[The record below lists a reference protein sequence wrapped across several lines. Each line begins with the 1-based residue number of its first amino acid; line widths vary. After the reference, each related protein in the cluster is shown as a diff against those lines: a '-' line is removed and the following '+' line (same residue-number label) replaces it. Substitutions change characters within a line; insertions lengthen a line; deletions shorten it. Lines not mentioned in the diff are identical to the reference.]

1 MVPNSLFL
9 STTASALFLLLLPF
23 RLLKLRKETI
33 KVIPEHHGHAKV
45 ILAIILVV
53 AQSTI
58 LATTAFSMPRL
69 GINLYSPILSLVAY
83 VGLCPL
89 LLLEHTRSVR
99 PSDLAIVYL
108 LVSSGCSLFDLRTGV
123 SDNGSAKVA
132 APAFAS
138 LCIKGVLLVV
148 ELRGKQ
154 TILQGPRDQW
164 SPEEL
169 SNILDRTFFGWI
181 NPILARGNKYI
192 LSGDC
197 LPMMDSKLSSQ
208 LRRQRALQA
217 WNQRNKPEKK
227 MTLPKVLLRSML
239 PQFLAPIIPRLV
251 LIGFRYA
258 QPVLIGT
265 VIRSISKSSEE
276 SQDDGCSVVLMA
288 VVVYVGLAIARVAYQ
303 HRLNRLKIMIR
314 GAVVGLLNNKQLS
327 QQSTGYD
334 DAKAVT
340 LMSTDADNVVQSAS
354 MFHET
359 WAQII
364 EVAIGT
370 VMLAQRVGWVC
381 AVPFVM
387 IFFCSRV
394 SRYLAKNLQSKQKD
408 WSVATQNR
416 IAMTTS
422 MLGSVK
428 SLKMLGIVDYTESL
442 ILSLRLR
449 ELDMA
454 KKVRWMMVAYNAS
467 ANALGIFAPILTLV
481 LYVIVARLNG
491 AALDVETAFTTTALL
506 GLVTHPANLIMTIV
520 PQAVGSLAAFERI
533 LKYLAE
539 PPREDQRLLFD
550 KVEDSLVDISPA
562 MSFNDVTIQGLT
574 ASKPPILSN
583 LNLVIDKGSIIMCS
597 GPVGCG
603 KTALVRALL
612 GEISTASG
620 TISVSTKRIGYCEQ
634 SPWLPSGTFKQAVCG
649 FLPEEPVWYQE
660 VIQLCCLDEDLLAL
674 PSGDS
679 TMIGSRG
686 LNLSG
691 GQRQRVALA
700 RAVYARSEIV
710 ILDDSFSALDGKT
723 ESRVVENLL
732 GSAGYFKKAGTT
744 IFLVTHST
752 AHFNLADQ
760 LIILGGGTIA
770 YQGTW
775 DGLKQNPKYASLKV
789 DIEDSKNDTI
799 MEQPQVDKTVQNQN
813 LKMAEAV
820 FDLSRATGDISLY
833 GYYFRAVGFR
843 HILLLLA
850 CTSTYSFFV
859 TFPQY
864 WLQKWTEA
872 PVSQTTF
879 YICGYLISSLLAWLA
894 TSGTMWSTQILIAP
908 ASGTELHRR
917 LLSTIIGAPLSYFSK
932 TDTGVTLNRF
942 SQDIQLVD
950 KQLPPAIMSMS
961 NQVFKLLVQVVL
973 LFSAQKLLALSLPL
987 CAAVVYLVQRVYL
1000 RTSRQLRLLDLESQS
1015 AVYSSFLES
1024 VEGVTTIRAFGWE
1037 KQAEHANV
1045 ICLDKSQKPAYILF
1059 CLQQWLGIVLDL
1071 MVAAIATG
1079 LITLAVFVRG
1089 TTTAGQ
1095 IGMALN
1101 IVLAANATLLSL
1113 VTSWTNME
1121 ISLGAISRLKTL
1133 EADTSKENQPHE
1145 DFVPTEAWPSSGS
1158 VEFDK
1163 VTVSYNPD
1171 AVALQDIT
1179 LEVSPGQQLIVCGR
1193 TGSGKST
1200 MLLTLLRLLDTDAGS
1215 IKIDGVD
1222 LRLVPRSLIRQKC
1235 FITVSQDSFILGHA
1249 SLRFNL
1255 DPSTTLPDE
1264 AIISALER
1272 VGLLSH
1278 FHLQNTSSEEETRN
1292 TLDSPLSSLPQMSTG
1307 QSQLFALAR
1316 ALVQLYSI
1324 NHPSESSANGT
1335 EGRHIMPILLL
1346 DEATSSLDTET
1357 ESAIRD
1363 IIRQEFTDKGHT
1375 VIAITH
1381 RLGGVTEGLRPG
1393 RDAVVLLSKG
1403 KIDKIGEAED
1413 VLNAAALRE

>member
-1 MVPNSLFL
+1 MLSNPLIL
-9 STTASALFLLLLPF
+9 STAASALFLLLLPF
-23 RLLKLRKETI
+23 RLSKLRKETI
-33 KVIPEHHGHAKV
+33 KVIPEQHGHGKV
-45 ILAIILVV
+45 TLAIILVV
-53 AQSTI
+53 AQSVI
-58 LATTAFSMPRL
+58 LATTALSTSRL
-69 GINLYSPILSLVAY
+69 GIDLASAIVSLIAY

-89 LLLEHTRSVR
+89 LKLEHTRSVR
-99 PSDLAIVYL
+99 PSDLAVVYL
-108 LVSSGCSLFDLRTGV
+108 LVSSGCELVDLGTGVFDNESAIIVAPALASLFV
-123 SDNGSAKVA
+123 
-132 APAFAS
+132 
-138 LCIKGVLLVV
+138 KGVLLVV
-148 ELRGKQ
+148 EIRGKHA
-154 TILQGPRDQW
+154 ILQGLRDQW

-169 SNILDRTFFGWI
+169 SSILDRTVFGWI
-181 NPILARGNKYI
+181 NPLLVRGNKYI
-192 LSGDC
+192 LTGDC
-197 LPMMDSKLSSQ
+197 LPTMDSKLSSQ
-208 LRRQRALQA
+208 LRRQRALEA
-217 WNQRNKPEKK
+217 WDQRDKPEKK
-227 MTLPKVLLRSML
+227 LTLPRVLLLSML
-239 PQFLAPIIPRLV
+239 PQFLAPIVPRLV
-251 LIGFRYA
+251 LVGFRYA

-265 VIRSISKSSEE
+265 AIRSINKSSEE
-276 SQDDGCSVVLMA
+276 SSDGGYSVVPMA
-288 VVVYVGLAIARVAYQ
+288 VVVYVGLAISRAAYQ
-303 HRLNRLKIMIR
+303 HRLNRLKVMIR
-314 GAVVGLLNNKQLS
+314 GAVVGLLNNKSLNK
-327 QQSTGYD
+327 QSAGYD
-334 DAKAVT
+334 DARAVT

-364 EVAIGT
+364 EVALGT
-370 VMLAQRVGWVC
+370 VMLARRVGWVC

-394 SRYLAKNLQSKQKD
+394 SRYLAKNLQSKHKD
-408 WSVATQNR
+408 WSVATHNR

-428 SLKMLGIVDYTESL
+428 SLKMLGIVAYTESL

-491 AALDVETAFTTTALL
+491 SALDVETAFTTTALL
-506 GLVTHPANLIMTIV
+506 GLVTHPANMIMTIV

-533 LKYLAE
+533 QQYLAE
-539 PPREDQRLLFD
+539 PPRDDQRLLFD
-550 KVEDSLVDISPA
+550 KAENSLVDISPA
-562 MSFNDVTIQGLT
+562 VSLKDVTIQGLT
-574 ASKPPILSN
+574 PSKPPVLSN
-583 LNLVIDKGSIIMCS
+583 LNFVIDKGSIVMCS
-597 GPVGCG
+597 GPVGSG
-603 KTALVRALL
+603 KTTLVRALL
-612 GEISTASG
+612 GEVPTAFG
-620 TISVSTKRIGYCEQ
+620 TVSVSTKRIGYCEQ
-634 SPWLPSGTFKQAVCG
+634 SPWLQSGTLSQAVRG
-649 FLPEEPVWYQE
+649 FLPEETSWYQE

-674 PSGDS
+674 PNGDN

-700 RAVYARSEIV
+700 RAIYARSEIV

-723 ESRVVENLL
+723 ESRVVESLF
-732 GSAGYFKKAGTT
+732 GSAGHFKKTGTT
-744 IFLVTHST
+744 VFLVTHST
-752 AHFNLADQ
+752 AHFHLADQ
-760 LIILGGGTIA
+760 LVVLGGGAIA

-775 DGLKQNPKYASLKV
+775 DGLKQNSKYASLKV
-789 DIEDSKNDTI
+789 DIDETKNDTVV
-799 MEQPQVDKTVQNQN
+799 EQPQVDKTVQNQK
-813 LKMAEAV
+813 LKMAEAAS
-820 FDLSRATGDISLY
+820 DLSRATGDFSLY
-833 GYYFRAVGFR
+833 GYYFRAIGLR
-843 HILLLLA
+843 HILILLT
-850 CTSTYSFFV
+850 CSSTYSFFV

-879 YICGYLISSLLAWLA
+879 YIGGYLISSLLAWIA
-894 TSGTMWSTQILIAP
+894 TSALMWTAQILIAP
-908 ASGTELHRR
+908 ASGIELHRR

-942 SQDIQLVD
+942 GQDIQLVD
-950 KQLPPAIMSMS
+950 RQLPPAIMSMS
-961 NQVFKLLVQVVL
+961 VQVFKLLVQVVL
-973 LFSAQKLLALSLPL
+973 LLSAQKMLALTLPL

-1024 VEGVTTIRAFGWE
+1024 VEGVMTIRAFGWE

-1045 ICLDKSQKPAYILF
+1045 VCLDKSQKPAYILF

-1079 LITLAVFVRG
+1079 LITIAVYVRG

-1101 IVLAANATLLSL
+1101 IVLVANATFLSL

-1133 EADTSKENQPHE
+1133 EADTPKEDQPHE
-1145 DFVPTEAWPSSGS
+1145 DFTEAWPSSGA

-1163 VTVSYNPD
+1163 VTVSYNSD
-1171 AVALQDIT
+1171 SVALQDIT
-1179 LEVSPGQQLIVCGR
+1179 MKVSPGQQLIVCGR

-1200 MLLTLLRLLDTDAGS
+1200 MLLTLLRLLDTVAGS
-1215 IKIDGVD
+1215 IKVDGVD

-1255 DPSTTLPDE
+1255 DPSTSLPDE
-1264 AIISALER
+1264 TIIPALER
-1272 VGLLSH
+1272 FGLLSH
-1278 FHLQNTSSEEETRN
+1278 FHLRDTPSEEETRN
-1292 TLDSPLSSLPQMSTG
+1292 TLDSPLSSLPQISTG

-1316 ALVQLYSI
+1316 ALVQLQSI
-1324 NHPSESSANGT
+1324 NHSFNPSANGT
-1335 EGRHIMPILLL
+1335 ERQDVMPILLL

-1363 IIRQEFTDKGHT
+1363 IIHQEFTEKGHT

-1381 RLGGVTEGLRPG
+1381 RLGGVTEGMRPG

-1403 KIDKIGEAED
+1403 KIEKLGQAGD
-1413 VLNAAALRE
+1413 VLDLATLRE

>member
-1 MVPNSLFL
+1 M
-9 STTASALFLLLLPF
+9 
-23 RLLKLRKETI
+23 
-33 KVIPEHHGHAKV
+33 
-45 ILAIILVV
+45 
-53 AQSTI
+53 
-58 LATTAFSMPRL
+58 
-69 GINLYSPILSLVAY
+69 
-83 VGLCPL
+83 
-89 LLLEHTRSVR
+89 
-99 PSDLAIVYL
+99 
-108 LVSSGCSLFDLRTGV
+108 
-123 SDNGSAKVA
+123 
-132 APAFAS
+132 
-138 LCIKGVLLVV
+138 
-148 ELRGKQ
+148 
-154 TILQGPRDQW
+154 
-164 SPEEL
+164 
-169 SNILDRTFFGWI
+169 DR
-181 NPILARGNKYI
+181 
-192 LSGDC
+192 
-197 LPMMDSKLSSQ
+197 KLSSQ

-217 WNQRNKPEKK
+217 WDQRDKPEKK
-227 MTLPKVLLRSML
+227 MTLPKVLLCSML

-276 SQDDGCSVVLMA
+276 SQDDGYSVVLMA

-370 VMLAQRVGWVC
+370 VMLARRVGWVC

-428 SLKMLGIVDYTESL
+428 SLKMLGIVDHAESL

-449 ELDMA
+449 ELEMA

-491 AALDVETAFTTTALL
+491 SALDVETAFTTTALL
-506 GLVTHPANLIMTIV
+506 GLVTHPANMIMTIV

-533 LKYLAE
+533 QQYLVE
-539 PPREDQRLLFD
+539 PPREDQRLLCD
-550 KVEDSLVDISPA
+550 KAEDSLVDISPA
-562 MSFNDVTIQGLT
+562 MSLEDVAIRGLT

-612 GEISTASG
+612 GEICTASG

-649 FLPEEPVWYQE
+649 FLPEEPSWYQE

-674 PSGDS
+674 PRGDS

-700 RAVYARSEIV
+700 RAIYARSEIV

-732 GSAGYFKKAGTT
+732 GSAGHFRKTGTT
-744 IFLVTHST
+744 VLLVTHST
-752 AHFNLADQ
+752 AHLNLADQ

-775 DGLKQNPKYASLKV
+775 DDLKQNPKYASLKV
-789 DIEDSKNDTI
+789 NIVDSKNDTVVK
-799 MEQPQVDKTVQNQN
+799 QPQVDKTVQSQN

-820 FDLSRATGDISLY
+820 SDLSRATGDISLY
-833 GYYFRAVGFR
+833 
-843 HILLLLA
+843 
-850 CTSTYSFFV
+850 
-859 TFPQY
+859 
-864 WLQKWTEA
+864 
-872 PVSQTTF
+872 
-879 YICGYLISSLLAWLA
+879 AWLA

-987 CAAVVYLVQRVYL
+987 CAVVVYFVQRVYL

-1045 ICLDKSQKPAYILF
+1045 VCLDKSQKPAYILF

-1133 EADTSKENQPHE
+1133 EADTPKEEQPHE

-1171 AVALQDIT
+1171 AVALQDVT
-1179 LEVSPGQQLIVCGR
+1179 LKASPGQQLIICGR

-1200 MLLTLLRLLDTDAGS
+1200 LLLTLLRLLDTDAGS
-1215 IKIDGVD
+1215 IRIDGVD

-1235 FITVSQDSFILGHA
+1235 FITVSQESFILGHA

-1255 DPSTTLPDE
+1255 DPSTSLPDE

-1292 TLDSPLSSLPQMSTG
+1292 PLDSPLSSLPQMSTG

-1316 ALVQLYSI
+1316 ALVQLKSI
-1324 NHPSESSANGT
+1324 NHPPESSANGT
-1335 EGRHIMPILLL
+1335 ECRHIMPILLL

-1357 ESAIRD
+1357 ESVTRD

-1393 RDAVVLLSKG
+1393 QDAVVLLSQG
-1403 KIDKIGEAED
+1403 KIGKLGEAED
-1413 VLNAAALRE
+1413 VLDAAALKG

>member
-1 MVPNSLFL
+1 MLSTSLIL

-23 RLLKLRKETI
+23 RLSKLRKETI
-33 KVIPEHHGHAKV
+33 KVIPEHHGHGKV
-45 ILAIILVV
+45 IVSIILVV
-53 AQSTI
+53 VQSTI
-58 LATTAFSMPRL
+58 LATTALSTPRL
-69 GINLYSPILSLVAY
+69 RLNLASAILSLVSY

-108 LVSSGCSLFDLRTGV
+108 LASSGCDLVDLGTGV
-123 SDNGSAKVA
+123 FDNGSAISA
-132 APAFAS
+132 APTIAS

-181 NPILARGNKYI
+181 NPILARGNRYI
-192 LSGDC
+192 LTGDC

-208 LRRQRALQA
+208 VRRERALRA
-217 WNQRNKPEKK
+217 WDQRDKPEKR
-227 MTLPKVLLRSML
+227 MMLPKVLLRSIL

-265 VIRSISKSSEE
+265 VIRSISKSSDE
-276 SQDDGCSVVLMA
+276 SQDGGYSVVSMA
-288 VVVYVGLAIARVAYQ
+288 VFVYVGLAIARTAYQ
-303 HRLNRLKIMIR
+303 HSINRLKIMIR

-327 QQSTGYD
+327 QRSTGYG

-370 VMLAQRVGWVC
+370 VMLARRVGCVC
-381 AVPFVM
+381 AVPFLM

-394 SRYLAKNLQSKQKD
+394 SRYLAKNLQSKQKN

-422 MLGSVK
+422 MLCSVK
-428 SLKMLGIVDYTESL
+428 SLKMLGIVDHTESL

-449 ELDMA
+449 ELEMA
-454 KKVRWMMVAYNAS
+454 KKVRWLMVAYNAS

-491 AALDVETAFTTTALL
+491 SALDVETAFTTTALL
-506 GLVTHPANLIMTIV
+506 GLVTHPANMIMTIV

-533 LKYLAE
+533 QQYLAE

-550 KVEDSLVDISPA
+550 KAEDSLVDVSPA
-562 MSFNDVTIQGLT
+562 MSLEDVTIQGLT
-574 ASKPPILSN
+574 TSKSPVLSN
-583 LNLVIDKGSIIMCS
+583 LNLVIEKGSIVMCS
-597 GPVGCG
+597 GPVGSG
-603 KTALVRALL
+603 KTSLVRVLL
-612 GEISTASG
+612 GEVPPASG

-634 SPWLPSGTFKQAVCG
+634 SPWLPNGTFKQAVCG
-649 FLPEEPVWYQE
+649 FLPEEPSWYQE

-674 PSGDS
+674 PGGDN
-679 TMIGSRG
+679 TVIGSRG

-700 RAVYARSEIV
+700 RAIYARSEIV
-710 ILDDSFSALDGKT
+710 ILDDSFSALDGRT
-723 ESRVVENLL
+723 RSHVVENLL
-732 GSAGYFKKAGTT
+732 GSAGCFKKTGTT
-744 IFLVTHST
+744 VLLVTHST
-752 AHFNLADQ
+752 AHFKLADK
-760 LIILGGGTIA
+760 LIILGGGAIA

-775 DGLKQNPKYASLKV
+775 DGLKQHPKYSSLAI
-789 DIEDSKNDTI
+789 DIEGSKSDTAV
-799 MEQPQVDKTVQNQN
+799 EQPQVDKTVQSQN

-820 FDLSRATGDISLY
+820 SDLSRATGDISLY
-833 GYYFRAVGFR
+833 GFR

-879 YICGYLISSLLAWLA
+879 YICGYLISSLLAWIA

-908 ASGTELHRR
+908 ASGIKLHRR
-917 LLSTIIGAPLSYFSK
+917 LLSTIVSAPLSYFSK
-932 TDTGVTLNRF
+932 TDAGVTLNRF
-942 SQDIQLVD
+942 SQDIQLTHF
-950 KQLPPAIMSMS
+950 P
-961 NQVFKLLVQVVL
+961 LLMIGYRGLQAARTGGAVIQRTKAAGFIASPLRRGRVSRAAGVL
-973 LFSAQKLLALSLPL
+973 AHLATIASARS
-987 CAAVVYLVQRVYL
+987 RV
-1000 RTSRQLRLLDLESQS
+1000 
-1015 AVYSSFLES
+1015 A

-1045 ICLDKSQKPAYILF
+1045 VCLDKSQKPAYILF

-1079 LITLAVFVRG
+1079 LITLAIFVRG

-1121 ISLGAISRLKTL
+1121 ISLGAISRLKAL
-1133 EADTSKENQPHE
+1133 EADTPKEDQPHE
-1145 DFVPTEAWPSSGS
+1145 DFVPTEVWPSSGS

-1163 VTVSYNPD
+1163 VTVSYNTD
-1171 AVALQDIT
+1171 AVALRDIT
-1179 LEVSPGQQLIVCGR
+1179 LKASPGQQLIICGR

-1222 LRLVPRSLIRQKC
+1222 LRRVPRSLIRQKC
-1235 FITVSQDSFILGHA
+1235 FITVSQESFILGHA

-1255 DPSTTLPDE
+1255 DVRFS
-1264 AIISALER
+1264 
-1272 VGLLSH
+1272 V
-1278 FHLQNTSSEEETRN
+1278 QNYTSSEEEIRN

-1324 NHPSESSANGT
+1324 IQTSESPANGT
-1335 EGRHIMPILLL
+1335 GGRHIMPVLLL

-1357 ESAIRD
+1357 ESAIRN
-1363 IIRQEFTDKGHT
+1363 IIYQEFTDKGHT
-1375 VIAITH
+1375 VIAIAH
-1381 RLGGVTEGLRPG
+1381 RLGGVTEGMRPG
-1393 RDAVVLLSKG
+1393 RDAVLLLSKG
-1403 KIDKIGEAED
+1403 KIEKIGEAED
-1413 VLNAAALRE
+1413 VLD